1 MKQKKVYLASPL
13 NQDKREATTLAK
25 GILEAKGFEV
35 YSPVEHIIP
44 NAWDYP
50 NDEWGLMV
58 FTNDYTAIKDSDIV
72 VVLNYG
78 REGTTLGTGIEQG
91 IAFEAGIKVILVEM
105 TDNVQSLM
113 AANARYATVNGLEG
127 LESYDFERLPQLRTN
142 TEVK

>member
-1 MKQKKVYLASPL
+1 MEKKKIYLASSL
-13 NQDKREATTLAK
+13 SQDKREAITLAK
-25 GILEAKGFEV
+25 GILEAKGFKV
-35 YSPVEHIIP
+35 YSPVEHVIP

-50 NDEWGLMV
+50 NNEWGLMV
-58 FTNDYTAIKDSDIV
+58 FTNDYTALKDSDIV

-105 TDNVQSLM
+105 TEDVQSLM
-113 AANARYATVNGLEG
+113 AANTRYATVFGLNG
-127 LESYDFERLPQLRTN
+127 LESYDFERLPKLRTS

>member
-1 MKQKKVYLASPL
+1 MEKKKVYIASSL
-13 NQDKREATTLAK
+13 NQDKREAITIAK

-58 FTNDYTAIKDSDIV
+58 FTNDYTALKNSDFV

-105 TDNVQSLM
+105 TEEVQSLM
-113 AANARYATVNGLEG
+113 ASNARYATVSGLNG
-127 LESYDFERLPQLRTN
+127 LESYDFEAMFKSRTD

>member
-1 MKQKKVYLASPL
+1 MKQKKVYLASSL
-13 NQDKREATTLAK
+13 SQDKREAITLAK

-35 YSPVEHIIP
+35 YSPVEHVIP

-50 NDEWGLMV
+50 NNEWGLMV
-58 FTNDYTAIKDSDIV
+58 FTNDYTALKDSDVV

-105 TDNVQSLM
+105 TEDVQSLM
-113 AANARYATVNGLEG
+113 AANARYATVSGLNG
-127 LESYDFERLPQLRTN
+127 LESYDFELMPVSRSNVEQ
-142 TEVK
+142 K

>member
-1 MKQKKVYLASPL
+1 MKQKKVYLASSL
-13 NQDKREATTLAK
+13 SQDKREAITLAK

-58 FTNDYTAIKDSDIV
+58 FTNDYTALKNSDIV

-105 TDNVQSLM
+105 TEDVQSLM
-113 AANARYATVNGLEG
+113 AANARYATVCGLNGLE
-127 LESYDFERLPQLRTN
+127 LYDFELMPVSRSNIEQ
-142 TEVK
+142 K

>member
-13 NQDKREATTLAK
+13 NQDKREAITLAK

-35 YSPVEHIIP
+35 YSPVEHVIP

-58 FTNDYTAIKDSDIV
+58 FTNDYAAITDSDIV
-72 VVLNYG
+72 VILNYG

-91 IAFEAGIKVILVEM
+91 IAFEASIKVILVEM
-105 TDNVQSLM
+105 TEDVQSLM
-113 AANARYATVNGLEG
+113 AANARYATVQGLEG
-127 LESYDFERLPQLRTN
+127 LKAYDFETMLQTRSKVEQ
-142 TEVK
+142 K

>member
-1 MKQKKVYLASPL
+1 MKKKVYIASSL
-13 NQDKREATTLAK
+13 NQDKREAIVLAK

-58 FTNDYTAIKDSDIV
+58 FTNDYTALKNSDFVI
-72 VVLNYG
+72 VLNYG

-105 TDNVQSLM
+105 TEEVQSLM
-113 AANARYATVNGLEG
+113 AANARYATVSGLNG
-127 LESYDFERLPQLRTN
+127 LESYDFETIPQTRSKV
-142 TEVK
+142 EQK

>member
-13 NQDKREATTLAK
+13 NQDKREAITLAK

-58 FTNDYTAIKDSDIV
+58 FTNDYSAITDSDIV
-72 VVLNYG
+72 VILNYG

-105 TDNVQSLM
+105 TEDVQSLM
-113 AANARYATVNGLEG
+113 AANARYATVKGLEG
-127 LESYDFERLPQLRTN
+127 LESYDFDTLPQTRTS
-142 TEVK
+142 TEQK

>member
-1 MKQKKVYLASPL
+1 MKKKKIYIASSL
-13 NQDKREATTLAK
+13 NQDKREAITTVK

-58 FTNDYTAIKDSDIV
+58 FTNDYTALKNSDFV

-105 TDNVQSLM
+105 TDSIQSLM
-113 AANARYATVNGLEG
+113 AANARYTTVKGLEG
-127 LESYDFERLPQLRTN
+127 LESYDFERLPKLRTD

>member
-1 MKQKKVYLASPL
+1 MEKKKVYIASSL
-13 NQDKREATTLAK
+13 NQDKREAITLAK

-58 FTNDYTAIKDSDIV
+58 FTNDYTALKNSDFVI
-72 VVLNYG
+72 VLNYG

-105 TDNVQSLM
+105 TEEVQSLM
-113 AANARYATVNGLEG
+113 AANARYATVQGLEG
-127 LESYDFERLPQLRTN
+127 LKAYDFETMPQTRSN
-142 TEVK
+142 IEQK

>member
-1 MKQKKVYLASPL
+1 MEKKKVYIASSL
-13 NQDKREATTLAK
+13 NQDKREAITLAK

-35 YSPVEHIIP
+35 YSPVEHVIP

-58 FTNDYTAIKDSDIV
+58 FTNDYAAITDSDIV
-72 VVLNYG
+72 VILNYG

-105 TDNVQSLM
+105 TEEVQSLM
-113 AANARYATVNGLEG
+113 AANARYATVQGLEG
-127 LESYDFERLPQLRTN
+127 LKAYDFEAMPQTRSKV
-142 TEVK
+142 EQK

>member
-1 MKQKKVYLASPL
+1 MKKKVYIASSL
-13 NQDKREATTLAK
+13 NQDKREAISKAK
-25 GILEAKGFEV
+25 QILLDKGLDV
-35 YSPVEHIIP
+35 YSPVEHVVP

-105 TDNVQSLM
+105 TEDVQSLM
-113 AANARYATVNGLEG
+113 AANARYATVSGLNG
-127 LESYDFERLPQLRTN
+127 LESYDFETMSQTRTS
-142 TEVK
+142 TEQK

>member
-1 MKQKKVYLASPL
+1 MEKKKVYIASSL
-13 NQDKREATTLAK
+13 NQDKREAITIAK

-35 YSPVEHIIP
+35 YSPVEHIVP

-50 NDEWGLMV
+50 NDECGLMV
-58 FTNDYTAIKDSDIV
+58 FTNDYTAIKNSDFV

-113 AANARYATVNGLEG
+113 VANARYATVKGLEG
-127 LESYDFERLPQLRTN
+127 LESYDFEKLPKLRTD